1 MHRMADFMKRF
12 RWTSRIAGVA
22 IVASTSFVAAAPV
35 HATYPGRNGLIAF
48 VADTGEGSQIYTV
61 RPNGKDLHQITD
73 LAEGAGAPD
82 WSPDGS
88 RIVFG
93 LGDCTIAF
101 IDPDGSD
108 LMALPHGS
116 PEPDVCE
123 GDPSFTPDGS
133 QVVYSAFDPVLE
145 DEAIWIMDV
154 DGSDRVRLGRS
165 PGGGTD
171 PNVSPDGST
180 VSFLGFLPNGPTA
193 LFAMG
198 IDGSDVHQVGPA
210 LYGIAFKHD
219 WAPDGRHIVVTDNAD
234 DFDHPAN
241 VATMR
246 PDGTGLRYV
255 TDLQTPSSRAYVGSY
270 SPDGDWI
277 VFRLEN
283 GEGFG
288 LCVVRPDGHALRTV
302 LPFSEFRPRFIDWG
316 PPVS

>member
-1 MHRMADFMKRF
+1 MKRF
-12 RWTSRIAGVA
+12 RWISRIAGVA

-35 HATYPGRNGLIAF
+35 HATYAGRNGLIVFA
-48 VADTGEGSQIYTV
+48 ADTSDGTQLFTV
-61 RPNGKDLHQITD
+61 RPNGKDLRQITN

-82 WSPDGS
+82 WSPDGR
-88 RIVFG
+88 RIVFA
-93 LGDCTIAF
+93 LGDCTVAF
-101 IDPDGSD
+101 INPDGSD
-108 LMALPHGS
+108 LMVLPHGS
-116 PEPDVCE
+116 PEADACE

-133 QVVYSAFDPVLE
+133 QVVYSGFDPVLE

-154 DGSDRVRLGRS
+154 DGSNRVRLGRS
-165 PGGGTD
+165 PDGGTD
-171 PNVSPDGST
+171 PNVSPDGGT
-180 VSFLGFLPNGPTA
+180 VSFLGFLPSGSTA

-246 PDGTGLRYV
+246 PDGTGLHYV

-270 SPDGDWI
+270 SPNGDWI

-283 GEGFG
+283 GDGFA
-288 LCVVRPDGHALRTV
+288 LCVVRPDGHALRIV
-302 LPFSEFRPRFIDWG
+302 LPFSDFRPRFIDWG
-316 PPVS
+316 SSVS